1 MANAF
6 IYAAVLLALG
16 SPAWATTY
24 YVRKTGNDASAG
36 TSPAAAFKT
45 VSKAFNTAVAGDT
58 VYVGAGSYSEAFTSP
73 ASGTA
78 TNRLSFLADTS
89 GVKTGDA
96 GTVTLTYWTTNVLL
110 LNGKNYVTF
119 SGFVISG
126 AQTSVSFQ
134 NSSNCV
140 MSGCT
145 VQSFSSGGVSL
156 ANSSVLLSGC
166 TIQSGSG
173 DGITAG
179 AGSTLT
185 VTGGTIKSCTN
196 AITVAS
202 ASATATV
209 DGVLLTSCG
218 GAGVRV
224 TAGNA
229 QVSNCVMSSLNL
241 GMSFAGTTGSIWNC
255 TIVSNGNGIQVTA
268 GTLTVKNNITT
279 QVGTALS
286 RTAGT
291 VVHGYNLYYNNGT
304 NYSGIA
310 AAPGDKVG
318 NPLFVASGS
327 NYRLQATSPA
337 KDAGTDASSVT
348 STDLEASIRPCG
360 SGWDMGA
367 YEYGNC
373 TSNHLRV
380 ASWAEVEPN

>member
-1 MANAF
+1 MKSAILTLTILMSLSA
-6 IYAAVLLALG
+6 
-16 SPAWATTY
+16 PAWATTY
-24 YVRKTGNDASAG
+24 YVRKTGSNSNSG
-36 TSPAAAFKT
+36 TSAAAAFLT
-45 VSKAFNTAVAGDT
+45 VSKAITTAVAGDT
-58 VYVGAGSYSEAFTSP
+58 VYIGAGSYSEPFTTP
-73 ASGTA
+73 ASGTVA
-78 TNRLSFLADTS
+78 NRITFTADTA
-89 GVKTGDA
+89 GTKTGDA

-110 LNGKNYVTF
+110 FSGSSNVTF
-119 SGFVISG
+119 DGFKISG
-126 AQTSVSFQ
+126 GQTTISFQ

-140 MSGCT
+140 LNNCT
-145 VQSFSSGGVSL
+145 VQSFSAGGIAL
-156 ANSSVLLSGC
+156 NNSSVTLTGC

-173 DGITAG
+173 DGVTAG
-179 AGSTLT
+179 ANSTLT
-185 VTGGTIKSCTN
+185 VSGGTIKSCTN

-304 NYSGIA
+304 NYSGVSA
-310 AAPGDKVG
+310 ATGDKVG

-327 NYRLQATSPA
+327 NYRLQSTSPA
-337 KDAGTDASSVT
+337 KDAGADASSVT
-348 STDLEASIRPCG
+348 TTDLEASIRPCG
-360 SGWDMGA
+360 AGWDMGA